1 MIKQFR
7 AVWHNEPSE
16 DINQEGDDAG
26 PRFGPR
32 SAGKVA
38 RWSIERVVDILK
50 HNGRGTLKIAR
61 DPTTPMTPHEHSLSL
76 VLERLSEGDQDRA
89 RQHAQWLVN
98 SRACDALLRALH
110 PVSMGPA
117 RQALMG

>member
-16 DINQEGDDAG
+16 VITDEGNDAG
-26 PRFGPR
+26 AQFGPR

-38 RWSIERVVDILK
+38 RWSMERVADILK
-50 HNGRGTLKIAR
+50 HNGRGTLKIER
-61 DPTTPMTPHEHSLSL
+61 DPATPMTPHEHSLSL

-89 RQHAQWLVN
+89 RQHAQWLVD

-117 RQALMG
+117 RLALMG